1 MSRGFTQETTERQSD
16 MLQFTQLD
24 SDSGPQRLGA
34 ETTVFS
40 DDGNYHGHKAAKRGK
55 K

>member
-1 MSRGFTQETTERQSD
+1 MPR
-16 MLQFTQLD
+16 FTQLD
-24 SDSGPQRLGA
+24 SDSGPQTPSA

-40 DDGNYHGHKAAKRGK
+40 DDGKYHAHKAAKGEK